1 MSQITIKYYIM
12 KTLWE
17 KLSEEHRHKLLIR
30 DVEFGDKYWEKLLN
44 TPDMLINDIRIN
56 DWFLLQDD
64 LRFKTINEAYH
75 HMFNS

>member
-1 MSQITIKYYIM
+1 M

-17 KLSEEHRHKLLIR
+17 KLSTEHRDQLIKK
-30 DVEFGDKYWEKLLN
+30 DIQFGDYYWEKLLS

-75 HMFNS
+75 NMFNNEA

>member
-1 MSQITIKYYIM
+1 M
-12 KTLWE
+12 KTLTLWK
-17 KLSEEHRHKLLIR
+17 KLSTEHREQLLKR
-30 DVEFGDKYWEKLLN
+30 DVEFGDNYWEKLLN

-75 HMFNS
+75 NMFNNEA

>member
-1 MSQITIKYYIM
+1 M

-17 KLSEEHRHKLLIR
+17 QLSTEHREQLIKM
-30 DVEFGDKYWEKLLN
+30 DTKFGDKYWENLLKN
-44 TPDMLINDIRIN
+44 PEMLINDIRIN

-75 HMFNS
+75 NMFNNEA

>member
-1 MSQITIKYYIM
+1 M

-17 KLSEEHRHKLLIR
+17 KLSKEHREQLIKR
-30 DVEFGDKYWEKLLN
+30 DEEFGDNYWEKLLS

-75 HMFNS
+75 NMFNNEA

>member
-1 MSQITIKYYIM
+1 M

-17 KLSEEHRHKLLIR
+17 KLSTEHRQILIEK
-30 DVEFGDKYWEKLLN
+30 DIDFGDNYWRTLLSK
-44 TPDMLINDIRIN
+44 PDMLINDIRIN

-75 HMFNS
+75 NMFNNEA

>member
-1 MSQITIKYYIM
+1 M

-17 KLSEEHRHKLLIR
+17 KLSTEHREQLLKR
-30 DVEFGDKYWEKLLN
+30 DVEFGNNYWEKLLS

-75 HMFNS
+75 NMFNNEA

>member
-1 MSQITIKYYIM
+1 M

-17 KLSEEHRHKLLIR
+17 KLSKEHREQLIKR
-30 DVEFGDKYWEKLLN
+30 DEEFGDNYWEKLLN

-64 LRFKTINEAYH
+64 LGFKSINEAYH
-75 HMFNS
+75 NMFNNEA

>member
-1 MSQITIKYYIM
+1 M

-17 KLSEEHRHKLLIR
+17 KLSEEHREELLKQDDI
-30 DVEFGDKYWEKLLN
+30 FGGCYWEKLLS

-75 HMFNS
+75 NMFNNEA

>member
-1 MSQITIKYYIM
+1 M

-17 KLSEEHRHKLLIR
+17 QLSTEHREQLIKM
-30 DVEFGDKYWEKLLN
+30 DAKFGDRYWENLLKN
-44 TPDMLINDIRIN
+44 PEMLINDIRIN

-75 HMFNS
+75 NMFNNEA

>member
-1 MSQITIKYYIM
+1 M

-17 KLSEEHRHKLLIR
+17 KLSTEHREQLLKR
-30 DVEFGDKYWEKLLN
+30 DVEFGDNYWEKLLN

-64 LRFKTINEAYH
+64 LGFKTINEAYH
-75 HMFNS
+75 NMFNNEA

>member
-1 MSQITIKYYIM
+1 M

-17 KLSEEHRHKLLIR
+17 KLSEEHREQLLKR
-30 DVEFGDKYWEKLLN
+30 DKEFGDNYWEKLLN
-44 TPDMLINDIRIN
+44 TPDMLINDIRIS

-75 HMFNS
+75 NMFNNEA